1 MDKKVVKLSTK
12 DNISFYLFVSPWI
25 VGFLCFTLIPLAA
38 SLYFSMNS
46 LTKLSLA
53 MGNPMKFVGLEHYA
67 DIFTKTP
74 EFATALKNTLF
85 MPWCACSAAQSFP
98 IFSPSCST
106 ERCGAER
113 YSERSSTSRPSYRWS
128 AAPSYGRRF
137 STKVF
142 PFSTIYF
149 RSCTCPK

>member
-85 MPWCACSAAQSFP
+85 
-98 IFSPSCST
+98 
-106 ERCGAER
+106 
-113 YSERSSTSRPSYRWS
+113 
-128 AAPSYGRRF
+128 
-137 STKVF
+137 
-142 PFSTIYF
+142 
-149 RSCTCPK
+149 